1 MLASEEATLRER
13 DLDVEKIE
21 TYSRTPRAVLSLL
34 LFSFLINPTDRAP
47 QRHRGCRSRATLLV
61 ELGTVP
67 CVPTPS
73 FDAERARKAHAAIC

>member
-34 LFSFLINPTDRAP
+34 LFSFLINPTDR
-47 QRHRGCRSRATLLV
+47 RHRGCRSRATLLV

-67 CVPTPS
+67 CVPTGS
-73 FDAERARKAHAAIC
+73 LDAERAPKAHAAIC